1 MLTKTRSIMGVTF
14 LGIFIIVSFVNL
26 GADTKV
32 TKEQF
37 EKGLEIIGENGY
49 VLIGYYKPAGSD
61 QEIAEKITSYE
72 AMIELAKKEITTRFV
87 LYNPKTEDRI
97 EVTKIEGNEMQTKS
111 TGENIWKQVCS
122 ALGVYNQCKQFFKW

>member
-1 MLTKTRSIMGVTF
+1 MGVTF

-37 EKGLEIIGENGY
+37 EKGLEIIGEKGY
-49 VLIGYYKPAGSD
+49 VLIGYYKPGGSD

-87 LYNPKTEDRI
+87 LYNPKTEDKI

-111 TGENIWKQVCS
+111 IGENIWKQACS